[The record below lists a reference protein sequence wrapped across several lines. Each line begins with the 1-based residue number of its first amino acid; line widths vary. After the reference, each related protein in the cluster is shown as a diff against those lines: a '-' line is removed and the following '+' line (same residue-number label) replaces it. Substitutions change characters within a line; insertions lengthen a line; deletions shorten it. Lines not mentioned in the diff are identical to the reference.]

1 MFSGVT
7 LPFTAGEVIEGAF
20 ELMKLF
26 GPYIIIGL
34 AIMLMP
40 RFVTILKGIF
50 GKGGKT
56 A

>member
-7 LPFTAGEVIEGAF
+7 LPFTASEIISGAF
-20 ELMKLF
+20 ELMTLF